1 MSQVSFHIR
10 DGITPEWCYQY
21 LDILDRYPE
30 ASSGKEV
37 YELAEDYGY
46 EVGFQSEREVPTLL
60 KKMEVLETA
69 TSLTDCGEELL
80 EVMYY
85 DMNLFSNILHHLFY
99 TRDRIDAATGVP
111 LKDREMSSWAYAAII
126 DYLIDNSPYEG
137 VSLKKSRQEI
147 SNAVYDRAQDEL
159 PSLQDEVSI
168 GPRSVSGALQFL
180 TALSPSV
187 ITEDTHAN
195 NEDILN
201 FEVRNF
207 APGEMLLLAVDA
219 RYQQTETEYGTALI
233 LNEETVNALCRT
245 LILDE
250 SGLDKVLE
258 WASEY
263 DQFELTSGVSRQ
275 VRLSERIT
283 FTNLM

>member
-1 MSQVSFHIR
+1 MTQISFHIR

-21 LDILDRYPE
+21 LDILDQYPD

-37 YELAEDYGY
+37 YDLAEDYGY

-60 KKMEVLETA
+60 KKMEVLETS
-69 TSLTDCGEELL
+69 TSLTERGEELL

-85 DMNLFSNILHHLFY
+85 DMKLFTNILHHLFY

-111 LKDREMSSWAYAAII
+111 IEDREMASWSYAAIV

-147 SNAVYDRAQDEL
+147 SNAIYDRAQDEL
-159 PSLQDEVSI
+159 SSVRDEVSI

-180 TALSPSV
+180 TDLSPEV
-187 ITEDTHAN
+187 IIEDTHSN
-195 NEDILN
+195 NEEILN
-201 FEVRNF
+201 FELRNF

-233 LNEETVNALCRT
+233 LNDETVNALCRT

-250 SGLDKVLE
+250 SGFDKVLE
-258 WASEY
+258 WAAEY
-263 DQFELTSGVSRQ
+263 DQFEITSGVSRQ
-275 VRLSERIT
+275 VRLSERIA
-283 FTNLM
+283 FTDLI